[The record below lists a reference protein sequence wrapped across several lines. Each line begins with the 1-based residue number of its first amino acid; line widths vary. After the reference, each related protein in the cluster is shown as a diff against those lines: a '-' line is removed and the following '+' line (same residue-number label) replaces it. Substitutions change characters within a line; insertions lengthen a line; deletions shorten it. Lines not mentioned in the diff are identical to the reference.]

1 MILKNKLLTAFLAL
15 SLLLIFCSIGCTEI
29 VDEEKYYQLSL
40 RRPLELWNSLIN
52 TWESEVKKEKTDSLR
67 RKDSQEA
74 YEKMERVVRYWDE
87 IIPPKEYEDYHRWM
101 RVAMGYE
108 LEILGFFKEYL
119 EETNSEELKRLYNLG
134 KELTVLKDKALLAA
148 ADAYPEE

>member
-15 SLLLIFCSIGCTEI
+15 SLLLIFCSTGCSEI
-29 VDEEKYYQLSL
+29 IEEEEYYQLSV

-74 YEKMERVVRYWDE
+74 YDKMERVIRYWDE
-87 IIPPKEYEDYHRWM
+87 IIPPKEYEDYHQWM

-108 LEILGFFKEYL
+108 LEILGFFKGYL
-119 EETNSEELKRLYNLG
+119 EETDSEELKRLRNLG
-134 KELTVLKDKALLAA
+134 KELAVLKDKALLAA